1 MEYRAASFMVQPN
14 IGMLNRIAQQAKKVA
29 ITSVSPVFDGYTPST
44 DEHPC
49 QTLQALRI
57 QVEGPSQHM
66 AYFNKLIEKNQFQ
79 ILA

>member
-1 MEYRAASFMVQPN
+1 MEYRAASLMVQPN

-29 ITSVSPVFDGYTPST
+29 ITSVSPVFDSAP
-44 DEHPC
+44 EHPC

-66 AYFNKLIEKNQFQ
+66 AYFDKLIAKNQFQ

>member
-1 MEYRAASFMVQPN
+1 MEYRAASLMVQPN
-14 IGMLNRIAQQAKKVA
+14 IGMLNKIAQQAKKVA
-29 ITSVSPVFDGYTPST
+29 ITSVSPVFEGYTPGT
-44 DEHPC
+44 EHPC

-66 AYFNKLIEKNQFQ
+66 AYFNKLIEKNHFQ